1 MSRLII
7 LSNRSE
13 TWCDNIAD
21 PLLISLKQILRR
33 YSGLWFGWNGEIVS
47 DRR

>member
-13 TWCDNIAD
+13 TRDKNIAD
-21 PLLISLKQILRR
+21 PLLISLSQIFKKHP
-33 YSGLWFGWNGEIVS
+33 GLWFGWNG
-47 DRR
+47 